1 MVSPVTACVQASVVI
16 VAVLAARAC
25 LAKKAP
31 PAVYMACWWVVLLR
45 ALVPIFPEHQAR
57 EVIDVTDWAVQLS
70 QQPGAA
76 MVFPANSGV
85 APVMQGTAGTMSLSD
100 ALIGIWAV
108 VTATLCILLTVAY
121 AHDRFTLSRVGLDV
135 TDDYAGLIPRLKT
148 LIPRRE
154 ARVVE
159 VDGLPTPVSYG
170 VLRPTIALPTG
181 FRFSVTK
188 DQLNLVLRHE
198 FSHIRRLDTL
208 VKPLAALTVCLYW
221 FNPLMWFA
229 FFTMQTD
236 MEKAS
241 DAWALNGRS
250 RKEKAMFACTLLEA
264 KTASGALCMFGCSP
278 IEKRIQA
285 VLAPKP
291 SLLACMC
298 ACLLVLTCCFGSL
311 AFAATAFPA
320 DADQPTMTVRNGN
333 YSFDIPEYWQG
344 RVSVAV
350 DGDSTYVYPTG
361 YPSLPLVTFTVTIP
375 GDELFEN
382 VGNPILFATE
392 YGDGKYLAVQ
402 AINYLWMSAGSAW
415 YNTWRYY
422 PFTGANPE
430 YPGEEGE
437 ELVVDLSTDGRYTA
451 AEAREEME
459 RVNEDNAVYAA
470 KGGNRGAKDLVATI
484 VVDLPDGTAYGPILP
499 D

>member
-1 MVSPVTACVQASVVI
+1 MVSPATACVQASVVI
-16 VAVLAARAC
+16 AAVLVVRAC

-31 PAVYMACWWVVLLR
+31 PAVFVTCWWLVLLR
-45 ALVPIFPEHQAR
+45 ALVPFFPEHQAK
-57 EVIDVTDWAVQLS
+57 EVIDASDWAAQLS
-70 QQPGAA
+70 QRPGTAL
-76 MVFPANSGV
+76 FSPASSDV
-85 APVMQGTAGTMSLSD
+85 APVWQGAAGTMGLID
-100 ALIGIWAV
+100 ALAGLWAV
-108 VTATLCILLTVAY
+108 VAATLCILLAVMY
-121 AHDRFTLSRVGLDV
+121 AHDRFMLFHAGFDV
-135 TDDYAGLIPRLKT
+135 TDDFAGQVCRFQTPML
-148 LIPRRE
+148 RRGV
-154 ARVVE
+154 RIVE

-170 VLRPTIALPTG
+170 VFRPTIAIPAG
-181 FRFSVTK
+181 FRLSVTK
-188 DQLNLVLRHE
+188 DQLNVVLCHE

-208 VKPLAALTVCLYW
+208 VKPLAALMVCLYW
-221 FNPLMWFA
+221 FDPLMWLA
-229 FFTMQTD
+229 FFAMQTD

-241 DAWALNGRS
+241 DAWALRGRS
-250 RKEKAMFACTLLEA
+250 RKEKAMYARTLLEA
-264 KTASGALCMFGCSP
+264 KTASGALCAFGCPP
-278 IEKRIQA
+278 IEKRIKA

-291 SLLACMC
+291 SLLACIC
-298 ACLLVLTCCFGSL
+298 ACLLVLTCCFSSL
-311 AFAATAFPA
+311 AFAAVTFPA

-361 YPSLPLVTFTVTIP
+361 YPSLPLVTITVASP

-382 VGNPILFATE
+382 IGNPILFATE

-422 PFTGANPE
+422 PLTGANPE

-437 ELVVDLSTDGRYTA
+437 ELVVDLSTNGRYTA
-451 AEAREEME
+451 AEAREME
-459 RVNEDNAVYAA
+459 RVNGDNAVYAA
-470 KGGNRGAKDLVATI
+470 QGGNRGAKDLVATI
-484 VVDLPDGTAYGPILP
+484 VVDLPDGTVYGPILP